1 MTLFYL
7 LLALNAHADLG
18 PKPTMHFAWMGK
30 DKVETQS
37 VYLHQCEDKDCKK
50 STPLKQLGPQSFF
63 CTETFCEGR
72 AYGFTEF
79 NQLVGKTEDG
89 KVAKSNVFKT
99 HGMESKYIVTAKGT
113 KIKVEA
119 KTEK

>member
-1 MTLFYL
+1 MTIISL

-30 DKVETQS
+30 DKVDTTT
-37 VYLHQCEDKDCKK
+37 VYLHQCEDKACSK
-50 STPLKQLGPQSFF
+50 SKPLKQLGPQHFF
-63 CTETFCEGR
+63 CTETFCEGQ
-72 AYGFTEF
+72 AYGFSEF

-89 KVAKSNVFKT
+89 KEARSNVFRT
-99 HGMESKYIVTAKGT
+99 VGMESKYLVTAKGT

-119 KTEK
+119 KK